1 MLPALIRYSKYLSLS
16 NHFTKAKKRNLSQ
29 VKRTPKRLT
38 GQTPKK
44 GAQKLI
50 LRIRLTGV
58 HAFLRETKEANHL
71 TRREGKCWTCPP
83 SQKKVNFSYRKRKI
97 TFFNRRSLT
106 SCSCF
111 LRPGKI
117 SFLMRKRNWVEK
129 LLIQL
134 RQLIYRT

>member
-1 MLPALIRYSKYLSLS
+1 MEPREENEQEA
-16 NHFTKAKKRNLSQ
+16 HFKVTLCLLAWNKL
-29 VKRTPKRLT
+29 TP
-38 GQTPKK
+38 
-44 GAQKLI
+44 
-50 LRIRLTGV
+50 V
-58 HAFLRETKEANHL
+58 HL

-129 LLIQL
+129 QGYHHSPTALVSGSKFTKQ
-134 RQLIYRT
+134 IYQAKIVTNIWPR